1 MLRGYIEEDDVI
13 DQSIFDINSIRDFL
27 RNVEDPNGLLSE
39 EIIDELGRIE
49 SFDLSFIKSPS
60 WDSNLHPQLKFI
72 WIKEVSLVISP
83 EKPGKDA
90 YSNDDR
96 VKEIQEKLKLDSL
109 TKEQRDELSKDL
121 YKLKLSI
128 LKLGEYRHAE
138 KKVILYVNNI
148 RDCVFDEKD
157 FVHLLYIVYVHEMM
171 HVYFDFN
178 RNPDDTFD
186 YIPEIE
192 EPLAE
197 YGMLMTF
204 EAMRWDYTLNMAKEY
219 VAIKQV
225 CPPICYYGYGAFLF
239 SIKDKS
245 LPNLVKYYKSELG
258 DIQYAHKVFLSGY
271 PSEGQ
276 CYEYLEYLKSL

>member
-1 MLRGYIEEDDVI
+1 M
-13 DQSIFDINSIRDFL
+13 
-27 RNVEDPNGLLSE
+27 
-39 EIIDELGRIE
+39 
-49 SFDLSFIKSPS
+49 
-60 WDSNLHPQLKFI
+60 
-72 WIKEVSLVISP
+72 
-83 EKPGKDA
+83 
-90 YSNDDR
+90 
-96 VKEIQEKLKLDSL
+96 
-109 TKEQRDELSKDL
+109 TKEQRDELCKDL

-186 YIPEIE
+186 FIPEIE
-192 EPLAE
+192 EPLTE

-204 EAMRWDYTLNMAKEY
+204 EAMRWDYTLEMAKEY
-219 VAIKQV
+219 VTIKQV

-239 SIKDKS
+239 SIKDKE
-245 LPNLVKYYKSELG
+245 LPNLVMNYKSGLG
-258 DIQYAHKVFLSGY
+258 DRQYAHNVFLSGY

-276 CYEYLEYLKSL
+276 CYEYLEYLKFAIKNIN

>member
-1 MLRGYIEEDDVI
+1 M
-13 DQSIFDINSIRDFL
+13 
-27 RNVEDPNGLLSE
+27 
-39 EIIDELGRIE
+39 
-49 SFDLSFIKSPS
+49 K
-60 WDSNLHPQLKFI
+60 K
-72 WIKEVSLVISP
+72 ISCI
-83 EKPGKDA
+83 
-90 YSNDDR
+90 YC
-96 VKEIQEKLKLDSL
+96 I
-109 TKEQRDELSKDL
+109 
-121 YKLKLSI
+121 
-128 LKLGEYRHAE
+128 
-138 KKVILYVNNI
+138 
-148 RDCVFDEKD
+148 
-157 FVHLLYIVYVHEMM
+157 LYIVYVHEMM

-186 YIPEIE
+186 YNPEIE

-204 EAMRWDYTLNMAKEY
+204 EAIRWDYDYTLEMAKEY

-245 LPNLVKYYKSELG
+245 LPDLVKYYKSGLG
-258 DIQYAHKVFLSGY
+258 DRQYAHNVFLSGY